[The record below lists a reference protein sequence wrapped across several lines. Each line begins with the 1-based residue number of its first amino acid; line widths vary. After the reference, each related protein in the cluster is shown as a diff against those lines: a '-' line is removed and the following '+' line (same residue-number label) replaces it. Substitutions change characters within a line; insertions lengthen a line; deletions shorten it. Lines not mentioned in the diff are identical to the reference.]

1 MITVIYSYETING
14 EQCLFAQKKIKSPR
28 GSNRT
33 NEYKALRELL
43 HTENVKYIC
52 STFCYHEADY
62 NHEMLFLK
70 KGEHC
75 FQ

>member
-1 MITVIYSYETING
+1 MITVIYSYENSAR
-14 EQCLFAQKKIKSPR
+14 EEFLFAHRQIKSPR

-43 HTENVKYIC
+43 WSDNVRRIRSK
-52 STFCYHEADY
+52 FCYNEADA
-62 NHEMLFLK
+62 NFALNFLK

-75 FQ
+75 YS